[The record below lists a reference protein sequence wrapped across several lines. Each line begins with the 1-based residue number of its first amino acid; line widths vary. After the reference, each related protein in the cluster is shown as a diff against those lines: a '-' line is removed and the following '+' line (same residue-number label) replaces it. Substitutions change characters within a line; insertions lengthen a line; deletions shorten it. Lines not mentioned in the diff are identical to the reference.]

1 MASTY
6 LTRTPSST
14 GNRRKFTFS
23 AWVKF
28 NFTSLVN
35 NSRIFSIGNSTSDW
49 VSAYFNSTGTLQ
61 LDVYVGGSG
70 SNITTNRLFR
80 DENAWYHVVFVVD
93 TENSTADNRLRMYVN
108 GEEETSLSSRS
119 NPNVNWD
126 TQANTSGKPVDI
138 GSAENVGYSPR
149 YFPGIMSH
157 VHMTDGYAYA
167 ASDFGSTDSTTGEW
181 RINTAP
187 SVSYGTN
194 GFFILKDGNSVTDS
208 SSNSNAFTV
217 AGGTL
222 TKTEDCPSN
231 VFCTMNPLNAVYISF
246 LQGNNTISGGNN
258 GSDYSYIG
266 STLAANSGKFY
277 WEVKAADL
285 AEIDQVGVALAS
297 SSFTG
302 IGLGG
307 GLQNNFGGKSVQF
320 SNGNKAGDSA
330 QSAHMG
336 GFSEDDIMM
345 VALDLDNNKITFGR
359 NGQWSNG
366 SGGADQ
372 TYANSTAAFT
382 NLTAGEYY
390 MPAHA
395 MRGYGGNTGI
405 SRYNFGNGYF
415 ATTAVSSAGTNA
427 SNIGIFEYDV
437 PSGFTALST
446 KGLNL

>member
-6 LTRTPSST
+6 LSRTFET
-14 GNRRKFTFS
+14 ATNRRKCTIS
-23 AWVKF
+23 YWVKKCGF
-28 NFTSLVN
+28 PNATQQIFCSYYN
-35 NSRIFSIGNSTSDW
+35 NNYRFQS
-49 VSAYFNSTGTLQ
+49 YFMDDDTLA
-61 LDVYVGGSG
+61 LLNIDNNNTNVYL
-70 SNITTNRLFR
+70 TTNAKYR
-80 DENAWYHVVFVVD
+80 DPNAWYHVVQQID
-93 TENSTADNRLRMYVN
+93 TTQSTSSDRVKVYVN
-108 GEEETSLSSRS
+108 GEQITSFANSTYPSQNDDMSYGASTYTHYIGRYGTDSNYLDGVLSH
-119 NPNVNWD
+119 
-126 TQANTSGKPVDI
+126 
-138 GSAENVGYSPR
+138 Y
-149 YFPGIMSH
+149 YFI
-157 VHMTDGYAYA
+157 DGAVIA
-167 ASDFGSTDSTTGEW
+167 HTEFGETDSTTGEW
-181 RINTAP
+181 KIKTSP
-187 SVSYGTN
+187 TISS
-194 GFFILKDGNSVTDS
+194 FGNSGCKMFINDNSVNDQS
-208 SSNSNAFTV
+208 GNSNNFTLG
-217 AGGTL
+217 GGTL

-359 NGQWSNG
+359 NGQWSDG
-366 SGGADQ
+366 SGNANQ